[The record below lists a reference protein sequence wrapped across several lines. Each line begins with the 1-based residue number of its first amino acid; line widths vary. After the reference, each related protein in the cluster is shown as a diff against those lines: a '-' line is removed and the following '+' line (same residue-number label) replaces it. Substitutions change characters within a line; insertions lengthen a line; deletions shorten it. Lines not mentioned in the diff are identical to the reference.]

1 MNENT
6 AALARERKS
15 GRDIPGGAA
24 ERRKMEEKEG
34 ERGEREKEREGEGIA
49 GRLVKWGP
57 RVSEVTFRVRFRHAK
72 RDPVVNSST
81 VDHRYFLP
89 RKYL

>member
-34 ERGEREKEREGEGIA
+34 EKEGEGIA

>member
-34 ERGEREKEREGEGIA
+34 ERGEREKEREKE
-49 GRLVKWGP
+49 
-57 RVSEVTFRVRFRHAK
+57 RVSPGDWLSGVHG
-72 RDPVVNSST
+72 
-81 VDHRYFLP
+81 
-89 RKYL
+89 